1 MAIAGLTEQHAPGRL
16 KDGDT
21 VFMLKVPENSGNRFE
36 RWIFR
41 VKPDG
46 QPVFVLQIA
55 PANAD
60 GTPGTFKA
68 EEIRQ
73 NEYWRNYSTWT
84 NVAWGDLVK
93 KIVDSGIMAS
103 EAQLGA
109 NYQPG
114 SRFPTNATNEE
125 TNYVI
130 DADGLVTRSAKPAT
144 SEDYQKNQQAN
155 QALLGTL
162 VNNLANPSGTAGTT
176 GTATTT
182 QKAVRWGLIA
192 AVVAVGI
199 FLISKFTKKKK

>member
-1 MAIAGLTEQHAPGRL
+1 MAIAGLTELHAPGRL
-16 KDGDT
+16 KDGDV
-21 VFMLKVPENSGNRFE
+21 VFTLKVPENSGNRYE

-46 QPVFVLQIA
+46 QPVFVLAIA

-73 NEYWRNYSTWT
+73 NEYWRNYSSWT
-84 NVAWGDLVK
+84 NVEWGDLVK

-114 SRFPTNATNEE
+114 SRFPTNPTNEE

-130 DADGLVTRSAKPAT
+130 DANGLVTRSAKPAT

-162 VNNLANPSGTAGTT
+162 VNNLANSSGTASTT
-176 GTATTT
+176 GGSTTT
-182 QKAVRWGLIA
+182 QKAVRWGLIGLLVVG
-192 AVVAVGI
+192 AVL
-199 FLISKFTKKKK
+199 LISKFTKKKK